1 MKNNNI
7 ISYENLF
14 FLNINLLKKFSSNLN
29 NPKKINQYILG
40 SNVISF
46 EKNFS
51 NFISSKKNLF
61 NSIGVASGLDALQLS
76 LMSLN
81 FKKGSEVIVPA
92 NTYVASILAIINVGL
107 KPVLVEPDIDTYNI
121 DYKKIEEK
129 INKNTVAIMVTH
141 LYGKSCDM
149 KEIVSICKKNNLKLI
164 EDCAQSIGSEYFGKK
179 TGAFGDLSCFSF
191 YPTKQLGALGDGGLV
206 CTRFKKLEK
215 IIRSLR
221 NYGSIKRY
229 KNELIGVNSRLDE
242 IQANFLLLKF
252 KFLNKIIN
260 KKIHLANIYFKNLD
274 KNKYILPTRK
284 NGFKDTF
291 YIFNIRSKFR
301 DKIRGIL
308 LKKNIYTDIHYP
320 TPPHKQKAFK
330 NIFKKEKFPISEKI
344 HRTTLSLPIS
354 YIHSDKDILRV
365 CDIMNKID
373 L

>member
-1 MKNNNI
+1 MKNRNI
-7 ISYENLF
+7 IPYENLY
-14 FLNINLLKKFSSNLN
+14 FLNKNLLKKFSSNLN
-29 NPKKINQYILG
+29 NSKKINQYILG

-46 EKNFS
+46 ENKFS
-51 NFISSKKNLF
+51 NFISNKKNLF

-76 LMSLN
+76 LSSLN
-81 FKKGSEVIVPA
+81 FKKDSEVIVPA
-92 NTYVASILAIINVGL
+92 NTYIASILAIINVGL
-107 KPVLVEPDIDTYNI
+107 KPVLVDPDIDTYNI

-129 INKNTVAIMVTH
+129 INKNTVAIMVAH

-149 KEIVSICKKNNLKLI
+149 KEIVFICKKNNLKLI

-215 IIRSLR
+215 TIRSLR

-252 KFLNKIIN
+252 KFLNRIIN

-291 YIFNIRSKFR
+291 YIYNIRSKFR

-308 LKKNIYTDIHYP
+308 LKNNIYTDIHYP

-330 NIFKKEKFPISEKI
+330 HIFKNDRFPISEKI

-365 CDIMNKID
+365 CEIMNKID